1 MPPNNE
7 PDELAGSQT
16 LPSSIVYDSNYVDP
30 FEQNNNI
37 SCPLVSAGKR
47 EKKSSTLW
55 TICPFILGNEFCERL
70 AYYGLA
76 TNLVVYLQ
84 LRCGFSASEAAT
96 QTSNWSGTCYVT
108 PLIGAWLADS
118 YFGRFKT
125 IAIFTFIYLIGMV
138 TLCIHPA
145 FLATKDHESPEPLH
159 QFAFFLGLYIVALGT
174 GGIKP
179 NVSAFGADQF
189 DEQDPQD
196 MAEKKSFFNWFYF
209 AINLGSLLA
218 SLVVVY
224 IQENISWTIGF
235 AIPAVALAVASFMF
249 WAGRYKYKFSQPKE
263 SPLERLMKIM
273 WTATIA
279 PRSREVEGDAFEEG
293 SWVDRWLDRA
303 VQCGKYTVA
312 QVLEVKLV
320 VRLMPVF
327 FTQIMYWAVYTQM
340 STVFVEQGEQ
350 MNRKVVG
357 SFAIPA
363 ASLSTF
369 DTVSIIVLVP
379 IFDGFVYP
387 MLERSGYRL
396 TPLRKIGWGML
407 FAVFSM
413 LCAAAVEYRR
423 LQVYHEGHTLDSD
436 SSHKTSVDMTVFWQ
450 TGQYLLVGASEVMA
464 SIAQ

>member
-327 FTQIMYWAVYTQM
+327 FTQI
-340 STVFVEQGEQ
+340 
-350 MNRKVVG
+350 
-357 SFAIPA
+357 I
-363 ASLSTF
+363 
-369 DTVSIIVLVP
+369 IIVLVP